1 MARSFPILRP
11 FYYLDHFEEMLAFLE
26 GNCAGLFGGEERRFI
41 EDFRGLGVEARAM
54 VVRLANRSGS
64 VFRVS
69 SLKYKEL
76 PDAEGV
82 LAVLLEAGFVRGGG
96 AGG

>member
-1 MARSFPILRP
+1 
-11 FYYLDHFEEMLAFLE
+11 MLAFLE

-82 LAVLLEAGFVRGGG
+82 LAVLREAGFVREPSR
-96 AGG
+96 AFAWQV